1 MADEVRIGLIGCG
14 RIMSAHLRA
23 MKRLREAGYDRFR
36 VTALMARNLDDAL
49 RFRKRGEGA
58 EPRPPASTNP
68 DDPLGVEHHY
78 VSDIH
83 DSEVEIY
90 DDLDEMLA
98 EAPIDAVEV
107 FTTHSTHHSIAIRAL
122 EAGMHVAVEKP
133 MAITCLA
140 ARRMI
145 EAAARADRR
154 LMVLENHRFWPH
166 SRAAAWA
173 AESGLLGA
181 IQMLVSMS
189 IATREWSP
197 DVVLGHT
204 PWRHDRLAGGGCAT
218 DFGPH
223 LLDWARQVAGE
234 IETVSAVTRCLEPI
248 RRGYDD
254 AGKVVEEVDAD
265 ADDTFFAHLQF
276 AGGAV
281 GSFGFSAAGHG
292 DPIALPG
299 GRAVY
304 GSGGCLQ
311 QGEAI
316 LDDGTRAPVEDL
328 YFDRADPEEVAAQFP
343 LGLRDAFALETHQF
357 VEAILTGEEPELS
370 GEEGLRDLAA
380 AFAIHESAL
389 AGREVRVD
397 DVASGEVSQYQDELN
412 ERWGIA

>member
-14 RIMSAHLRA
+14 RIMPAHLRG
-23 MKRLREAGYDRFR
+23 MKLLHEAGCDRFR
-36 VTALMARNLDDAL
+36 VTALMARTLDDAL
-49 RFRKRGEGA
+49 RFRKRGEGPP
-58 EPRPPASTNP
+58 PRPPASENP
-68 DDPLGVEHHY
+68 NDPLGAEHHY
-78 VSDIH
+78 VSDVH
-83 DSEVEIY
+83 DGPVEVY
-90 DDLDEMLA
+90 DDLDEMLVH
-98 EAPIDAVEV
+98 APIDAVEV

-122 EAGMHVAVEKP
+122 EAGKHVAVEKP
-133 MAITCLA
+133 MALTCLA

-145 EAAARADRR
+145 EAAERADRR
-154 LMVLENHRFWPH
+154 LMVLENHRFHLH

-173 AESGLLGA
+173 AQSGLLGA
-181 IQMLVSMS
+181 IQMVLSMS

-204 PWRHDRLAGGGCAT
+204 PWRHDRLAGGGCTT

-223 LLDWARQVAGE
+223 LLDWARQVGGK

-248 RRGYDD
+248 RREYDE
-254 AGKVVEEVDAD
+254 AGNVIEEIVAD

-276 AGGAV
+276 SGGAV
-281 GSFGFSAAGHG
+281 GSLGFSAAGHG

-328 YFDRADPEEVAAQFP
+328 YLDRADPDEVAARFP

-357 VEAILTGEEPELS
+357 VEAVLAGEEPELS
-370 GEEGLRDLAA
+370 SEEGLRDLAA
-380 AFAIHESAL
+380 AFAIHESAMS
-389 AGREVRVD
+389 GCEVHVD
-397 DVASGEVSQYQDELN
+397 DVASGKVSAYQDELN
-412 ERWGIA
+412 ERWGVS

>member
-1 MADEVRIGLIGCG
+1 MADELRIGLIGCG
-14 RIMSAHLRA
+14 RIMSAHLRG
-23 MKRLREAGYDRFR
+23 MKRLREAGYERFR

-49 RFRKRGEGA
+49 RFRRRGEGPP
-58 EPRPPASTNP
+58 PRPPASENP
-68 DDPLGVEHHY
+68 DDPLGAEHHY
-78 VSDIH
+78 VSDVH
-83 DSEVEIY
+83 DGKVEVY

-98 EAPIDAVEV
+98 KAPIDAVEV
-107 FTTHSTHHSIAIRAL
+107 FTTHSTHHSIAMRAL
-122 EAGMHVAVEKP
+122 GAGKHVAVEKP

-145 EAAARADRR
+145 EAAEVADRQ

-166 SRAAAWA
+166 ARAAAWA
-173 AESGLLGA
+173 AQSGLLGA
-181 IQMLVSMS
+181 IQMVVSMS

-223 LLDWARQVAGE
+223 LLDWARQVSGE
-234 IETVSAVTRCLEPI
+234 IESVSAMTRCLEPV
-248 RRGYDD
+248 RREYDD
-254 AGKVVEEVDAD
+254 ADNVIEEIEAD

-276 AGGAV
+276 ADGAV
-281 GSFGFSAAGHG
+281 GSLGFSAAGHG
-292 DPIALPG
+292 DPISLPG

-304 GSGGCLQ
+304 GSRGCLQ

-316 LDDGTRAPVEDL
+316 LDEGTREPVEDM
-328 YFDRADPEEVAAQFP
+328 YFERADSDEVAAQFP
-343 LGLRDAFALETHQF
+343 LDLKDAFALETHQF
-357 VEAILTGEEPELS
+357 VESILAGEEPEMS

-389 AGREVRVD
+389 AGCDIRVD
-397 DVASGEVSQYQDELN
+397 DVASGEVSAYQDELN
-412 ERWGIA
+412 DEWGIG

>member
-1 MADEVRIGLIGCG
+1 MADEIRIGLIGCG
-14 RIMSAHLRA
+14 SIMSAHLRG
-23 MKRLREAGYDRFR
+23 MKHLREAGYDRFR
-36 VTALMARNLDDAL
+36 VTALMARKRDDAL
-49 RFRKRGEGA
+49 RFRRRGEGPP
-58 EPRPPASTNP
+58 PRPPASENP
-68 DDPLGVEHHY
+68 NDPLGAEHHY
-78 VSDIH
+78 VSDVH
-83 DSEVEIY
+83 DGEVEVY
-90 DDLDEMLA
+90 DDLDEMLVR
-98 EAPIDAVEV
+98 APIDAVEV

-122 EAGMHVAVEKP
+122 EAGKHVAVEKP
-133 MAITCLA
+133 MALTCLA

-145 EAAARADRR
+145 EAAETANRT

-166 SRAAAWA
+166 ARAAAWA
-173 AESGLLGA
+173 AQSGLLGA
-181 IQMLVSMS
+181 IQMIVSMA

-197 DVVLGHT
+197 DVILGHT

-223 LLDWARQVAGE
+223 LLDWARMVGGE
-234 IETVSAVTRCLEPI
+234 IETVSAVTRCLEPV
-248 RRGYDD
+248 RREYDD
-254 AGKVVEEVDAD
+254 AGNVIEEIDAD

-328 YFDRADPEEVAAQFP
+328 YFDRADPDEIAARFP
-343 LGLRDAFALETHQF
+343 HGVRDAFALETHQF
-357 VEAILTGEEPELS
+357 VEAILSGEKPELS

-389 AGREVRVD
+389 SGCEVRVD
-397 DVASGEVSQYQDELN
+397 DVASGEVSAYQDRLN
-412 ERWGIA
+412 ERWEVS

>member
-1 MADEVRIGLIGCG
+1 MGDTVRIGLIGCG
-14 RIMSAHLRA
+14 RIMPAHLRG
-23 MKRLREAGYDRFR
+23 MKMLREAGYHRFR
-36 VTALMARNLDDAL
+36 VTALMARRLEDAL
-49 RFRKRGEGA
+49 RFRRRGEGPP
-58 EPRPPASTNP
+58 PRPPASTNP
-68 DDPLGVEHHY
+68 ADPLGAEHHY
-78 VSDIH
+78 VSDVH
-83 DSEVEIY
+83 GGEVAVY
-90 DDLDEMLA
+90 DDLDTMLA

-122 EAGMHVAVEKP
+122 EAGKHVAVEKP
-133 MAITCLA
+133 MALTPLA

-145 EAAARADRR
+145 EAAERAGRT
-154 LMVLENHRFWPH
+154 LMVLENHRFHPH

-173 AESGLLGA
+173 AQSGLLGA
-181 IQMLVSMS
+181 VQMVLSMG

-197 DVVLGHT
+197 DRILGHT
-204 PWRHDRLAGGGCAT
+204 PWRHERLAGGGCAT

-223 LLDWARQVAGE
+223 LLDWARQVGGE

-248 RRGYDD
+248 RREYDD
-254 AGKVVEEVDAD
+254 AGNVTGEIAAD

-304 GSGGCLQ
+304 GSRGCMQ

-328 YFDRADPEEVAAQFP
+328 YLDRADPNEVAARFP

-357 VEAILTGEEPELS
+357 IEAVLAGRQPEVS
-370 GEEGLRDLAA
+370 GEEGLLDLAA

-389 AGREVRVD
+389 SGCEVRVE
-397 DVASGEVSQYQDELN
+397 DVASGDVSAYQDELN
-412 ERWGIA
+412 ERWGID

>member
-14 RIMSAHLRA
+14 RIMPAHLRA
-23 MKRLREAGYDRFR
+23 MKRLREAGDDRFR
-36 VTALMARNLDDAL
+36 VTALMARKLDDAL
-49 RFRKRGEGA
+49 RFRKRGEGP

-68 DDPLGVEHHY
+68 NDPLGVEHHY
-78 VSDIH
+78 VSDVH
-83 DSEVEIY
+83 DGEVAVY
-90 DDLDEMLA
+90 DDLDTMLA

-107 FTTHSTHHSIAIRAL
+107 FTTHSTHHEIAIRAL
-122 EAGMHVAVEKP
+122 EAGKHVAVEKP
-133 MAITCLA
+133 MALSCLA

-145 EAAARADRR
+145 EAAERADRR

-166 SRAAAWA
+166 ARAAAWA
-173 AESGLLGA
+173 AQSGLLGA
-181 IQMLVSMS
+181 VQMVLNMG

-234 IETVSAVTRCLEPI
+234 IETVSALTRCLEPI
-248 RRGYDD
+248 RREYDD
-254 AGKVVEEVDAD
+254 AGNVLEEIDAD

-281 GSFGFSAAGHG
+281 GSLGFSAAGHG

-304 GSGGCLQ
+304 GSAGCLQ
-311 QGEAI
+311 QGDAI
-316 LDDGTRAPVEDL
+316 LDDGTRAPVEEL
-328 YFDRADPEEVAAQFP
+328 YFDRADDVDERFP
-343 LGLRDAFALETHQF
+343 LGLRDAFALETRQF
-357 VEAILTGEEPELS
+357 VEAIFAGERPEMS

-380 AFAIHESAL
+380 AFAIHESAR
-389 AGREVRVD
+389 AGCEVRVD
-397 DVASGEVSQYQDELN
+397 DVVSGAVSQYQDELN